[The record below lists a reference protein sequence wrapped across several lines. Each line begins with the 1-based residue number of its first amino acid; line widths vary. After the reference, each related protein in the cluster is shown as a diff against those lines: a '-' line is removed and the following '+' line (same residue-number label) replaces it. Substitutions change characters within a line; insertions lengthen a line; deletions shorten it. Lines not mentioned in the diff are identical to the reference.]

1 MAFWGVGVCRPHG
14 VLHLEVP
21 RSFAD
26 DGCRLLLA
34 RLDACRR
41 SDQFPESASPWDWD
55 WLARAATSIVL
66 GLPCFALFARR
77 MHDQGFTAW
86 WTLLLLP
93 LPAINLYQS
102 YRAVFAVRNPS
113 WLQEPRPLED
123 WSLWLFASALVLLVL
138 FLRPGTLGP
147 NHYGPDPRQATCA

>member
-1 MAFWGVGVCRPHG
+1 MDVVYYWLASMLAG
-14 VLHLEVP
+14 VLI
-21 RSFAD
+21 SFLRAP
-26 DGCRLLLA
+26 L
-34 RLDACRR
+34 
-41 SDQFPESASPWDWD
+41 PWDWD

-66 GLPCFALFARR
+66 GLPFFALFARR

-138 FLRPGTLGP
+138 FLRPGTRGP
-147 NHYGPDPRQATCA
+147 NHYGPDPRQATSA